1 MTGATRGLAGATGG
15 PTGATG
21 GLTDIENLSVINEN
35 AYQNS
40 RSQVFIQENVSQLDR
55 SGLTLIV

>member
-1 MTGATRGLAGATGG
+1 MTVATRGLAGAREG

-21 GLTDIENLSVINEN
+21 GLTDIENLSVTNEN
-35 AYQNS
+35 AYQNT
-40 RSQVFIQENVSQLDR
+40 RSQVFTQENVSQLDR

>member
-21 GLTDIENLSVINEN
+21 GLTDIENLSVTNEN
-35 AYQNS
+35 AYQTT
-40 RSQVFIQENVSQLDR
+40 R
-55 SGLTLIV
+55 

>member
-21 GLTDIENLSVINEN
+21 GLTDIENLSVTNEN
-35 AYQNS
+35 AYQNT
-40 RSQVFIQENVSQLDR
+40 R
-55 SGLTLIV
+55 